1 MVHVTASETGTFV
14 DRLGIFDAI
23 DSLVHKLGQMKEH
36 VTEFFASK
44 KEDGDQM
51 MMEGKE
57 AEDEIEE
64 ELVKIKRHIDQE
76 QADNERVDAI
86 RQLWDMVRDSQS
98 GHAIHKRSVGKQLAL
113 KPPGFQATWKKL
125 RRDSLLKKDKMA
137 KKAKKLFFKKF

>member
-44 KEDGDQM
+44 KEEDDQM

-57 AEDEIEE
+57 DDEIEE

-76 QADNERVDAI
+76 QADIERVDAI

-98 GHAIHKRSVGKQLAL
+98 GHAIHKRSVGKHLVL
-113 KPPGFQATWKKL
+113 RPPGFQAAWKKL
-125 RRDSLLKKDKMA
+125 RRANLLKKAKLA
-137 KKAKKLFFKKF
+137 KKAKKLSYKKF

>member
-1 MVHVTASETGTFV
+1 
-14 DRLGIFDAI
+14 
-23 DSLVHKLGQMKEH
+23 MKEH

-44 KEDGDQM
+44 KTADDDQM

-98 GHAIHKRSVGKQLAL
+98 HAIHKRSVGKQLAL

-137 KKAKKLFFKKF
+137 KKAKNLFFKKF